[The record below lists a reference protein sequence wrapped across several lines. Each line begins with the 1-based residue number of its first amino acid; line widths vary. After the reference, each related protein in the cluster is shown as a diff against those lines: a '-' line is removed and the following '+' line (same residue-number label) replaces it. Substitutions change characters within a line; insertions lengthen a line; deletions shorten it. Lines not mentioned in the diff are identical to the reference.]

1 MREITWLLFIIILS
15 EFLLSFT
22 PLLNAL
28 IFRVNDDCVNG
39 IKCHCNEMLKAFVL
53 GLSKA
58 IREEMAIYGQIS
70 DEEWEII
77 RPSKKDRR
85 DGILESMLSHLRKT
99 SRCSNCT
106 VWKVETADIWGSR
119 YEASNY
125 GFSAS
130 GKKHFVDAEGLF
142 KLINAGFWKP
152 FEGLV
157 MNDVLFPHV

>member
-1 MREITWLLFIIILS
+1 
-15 EFLLSFT
+15 
-22 PLLNAL
+22 
-28 IFRVNDDCVNG
+28 
-39 IKCHCNEMLKAFVL
+39 MLKAFVL

-125 GFSAS
+125 GLSVS